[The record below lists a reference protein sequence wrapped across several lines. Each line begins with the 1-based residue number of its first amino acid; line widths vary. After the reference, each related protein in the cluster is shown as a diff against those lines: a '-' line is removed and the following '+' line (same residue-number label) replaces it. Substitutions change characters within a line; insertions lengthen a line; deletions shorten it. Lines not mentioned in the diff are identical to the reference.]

1 MTKSQIMKGW
11 RRVKR
16 TSMDHDINTESESLS
31 QRQRRGSAPSY
42 MGTEILKSISLYI
55 TPTDSWKA
63 SN

>member
-31 QRQRRGSAPSY
+31 QRQQRYFAPGY
-42 MGTEILKSISLYI
+42 MGDLENEL
-55 TPTDSWKA
+55 
-63 SN
+63 NG